1 MKHRLTLS
9 IVNLKSKNQREINY
23 LPENL
28 FTKSCIVEAMPIK
41 KNVNIVF
48 ILLLKNWF
56 NSILINEAE

>member
-48 ILLLKNWF
+48 ILLLKN
-56 NSILINEAE
+56 